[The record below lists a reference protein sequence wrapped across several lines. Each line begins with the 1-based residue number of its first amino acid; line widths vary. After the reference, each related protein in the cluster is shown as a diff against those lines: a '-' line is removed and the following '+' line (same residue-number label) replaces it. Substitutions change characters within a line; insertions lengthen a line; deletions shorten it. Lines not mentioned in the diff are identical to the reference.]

1 MERYA
6 FYLVG
11 AYGVFALAIAIE
23 IALVRA
29 RLCRARAGLRSRAE
43 AAPR

>member
-11 AYGVFALAIAIE
+11 AYGAFAIAVAIE

-29 RLCRARAGLRSRAE
+29 RLARARSQWRSRAE
-43 AAPR
+43 GTPR